1 MRLPKAKKPATA
13 LHGEPA
19 SNVDLLGGGVDC
31 NYSVPRGQPQAV
43 RVRAVSINAE
53 TARRGLQI
61 RGYVPDEPRRAT
73 LADIERML
81 DILPYGRWIARDGR
95 TIIFNRRYSPIWE
108 RLPDGSVQRANSN
121 EWVDWVA
128 QGWFD
133 HGSMRY
139 EKTAREAYRKV
150 LRDFFDGKPLT
161 VKDERRRAA
170 EIARYQR
177 DGAQ

>member
-1 MRLPKAKKPATA
+1 MAPPKRASPA
-13 LHGEPA
+13 HRIDGGEA
-19 SNVDLLGGGVDC
+19 QIDQLGGKVNC
-31 NYSVPRGQPQAV
+31 NYSVSRGQPQAV
-43 RVRAVSINAE
+43 RVRAASINAE

-61 RGYVPDEPRRAT
+61 RGYVPAEPRRPS

-81 DILPYGRWIARDGR
+81 DVLPYGRWIARDGR

-108 RLPDGSVQRANSN
+108 CLPDGTVQRANLN

-150 LRDFFDGKPLT
+150 LRDFIDGKPLT
-161 VKDERRRAA
+161 VKTERWRAA
-170 EIARYQR
+170 EIARNQR